1 MLLSIHGIARRSP
14 ATGGDDCLQWRRAF
28 TLIELLVVIAIIAI
42 LAAMLLPALAR
53 AKIKAQAVIC
63 MSNSKQLALAWI
75 MYADDNQDRV
85 CVNNNNDTTGQSW
98 VRGWLTWAA
107 QPDNTNTAF
116 LTDDNH
122 AKLAKYSMR
131 QWKIYKCPA
140 DNYVSPAQRAA
151 GFTERVRSMSMNAAL
166 GPGSGKDS
174 VGVKHW
180 DRLTGLINPSPSMTW
195 VFVDEHPDSM
205 DDGTLYSYGPWP
217 GVWPNMPASSHGGA
231 CGYSFADGHAEIHK
245 WRVGTTIVPVR
256 MIYMNNSVAIG
267 PDRRDFDWVVERTPH

>member
-1 MLLSIHGIARRSP
+1 MSAIMHGIVRRPPGARSNTLSDLRP
-14 ATGGDDCLQWRRAF
+14 AF

-42 LAAMLLPALAR
+42 LAAMLLPALAK
-53 AKIKAQAVIC
+53 AKIKAQAVSC

-75 MYADDNQDRV
+75 MYADDNNDRV
-85 CVNNNNDTTGQSW
+85 CVNNNDDLTGQSW
-98 VRGWLTWAA
+98 VRGWLDWTTR
-107 QPDNTNTAF
+107 QDNTNTTY
-116 LTDDNH
+116 LTDDNY
-122 AKLAKYSMR
+122 AKLARYSMR

-140 DNYVSPAQRAA
+140 DNYVNAAQRAA
-151 GFTERVRSMSMNAAL
+151 GMTERVRSMSMNAAL

-180 DRLTGLINPSPSMTW
+180 DRLTSLINPVPAMTW
-195 VFVDEHPDSM
+195 VFVDEHPDSI

-245 WRVGTTIVPVR
+245 WRASATIVPVR
-256 MIYMNNSVAIG
+256 LVRINNSVSIG
-267 PDRRDFDWVVERTPH
+267 PDRRDFDWVVERTPR